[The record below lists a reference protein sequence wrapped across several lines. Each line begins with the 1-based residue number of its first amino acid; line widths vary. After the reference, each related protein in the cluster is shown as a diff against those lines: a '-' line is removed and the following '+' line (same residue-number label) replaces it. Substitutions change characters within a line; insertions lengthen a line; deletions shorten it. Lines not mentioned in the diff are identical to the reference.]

1 MAHSAAARPP
11 HAEERPTKNSFNAE
25 LGHMRDNPLGIWKFV
40 DALRYWAP
48 AIEHA
53 EFCHRRRPGDVA
65 GTTQRVVLATPSG
78 SYPSTCPHEETLILR
93 GWDSKW
99 CFWTLDHSGKRF
111 VVRSVGSRSKEGVYR
126 VRWLG
131 VTEGYDRQ
139 PVAWPIRVSLPSRNR
154 QDDMELAHD
163 QTPAQTSLAAHAPTD
178 ETSSDDEFYSAV
190 EYLSDDNASSS
201 DVEPDQGDPDTPS
214 QKRARRLVSRSSI
227 DRMAAEDAAEEDQ
240 APGGASTHPGPS
252 TPGPSATPP
261 PPPPP
266 PSPLLRYPSVTPSPA
281 QAPRANGTH
290 AALPIDE
297 EDEHAAGLEGEL
309 LAEYKRKKDKYYR
322 LLGDMLRKRQAE

>member
-11 HAEERPTKNSFNAE
+11 HAEERPTKNAFNAE
-25 LGHMRDNPLGIWKFV
+25 LGHMCDNPLGIWKFV

-53 EFCHRRRPGDVA
+53 EFFHRRRPGDVA

-78 SYPSTCPHEETLILR
+78 SYPSTPPHEETLILR
-93 GWDSKW
+93 EWDSKW
-99 CFWTLDHSGKRF
+99 CLWTLDHSGKRF
-111 VVRSVGSRSKEGVYR
+111 VVKSVGSRSKEGEYW

-131 VTEGYDRQ
+131 VTEDYDRQ
-139 PVAWPIRVSLPSRNR
+139 PVAWPIR
-154 QDDMELAHD
+154 
-163 QTPAQTSLAAHAPTD
+163 TSLAARAPTD
-178 ETSSDDEFYSAV
+178 ETSSDDEFYSAR
-190 EYLSDDNASSS
+190 
-201 DVEPDQGDPDTPS
+201 DPDTPS
-214 QKRARRLVSRSSI
+214 QKRKPRLVSRHSV
-227 DRMAAEDAAEEDQ
+227 DRMAAEDATEEDQ
-240 APGGASTHPGPS
+240 APDGASIHPGPS
-252 TPGPSATPP
+252 TPCPSATPP

-266 PSPLLRYPSVTPSPA
+266 PSPLRRYPSVTPPPA
-281 QAPRANGTH
+281 QAPRTNGTH

-309 LAEYKRKKDKYYR
+309 LAEYKREKDKYCR